1 MATSATSRSR
11 SGTATP
17 RSTHCS
23 KARARSSAW
32 SSRGR
37 WRPARAMAVPAAQ
50 LRRDARIEKRRRR
63 IVEAALALFAG
74 RGYSV
79 TSVDDVVTRARVSK
93 SAFYEF
99 FESKEHC
106 FRELLDQ
113 EGGALIHDV
122 LAAAATGHDHHERL
136 RLGITRFVT
145 SCFERSDVARLL
157 IVESVGLSPGVE
169 AVRHDL
175 HAQFADAVAEEVRH
189 AMTHDA
195 FYADKGPAVFGRPV
209 VGAVSD
215 AVGYFLTHPG
225 ADANSLAASLSPIRA
240 PS

>member
-1 MATSATSRSR
+1 MVMAAAS
-11 SGTATP
+11 
-17 RSTHCS
+17 
-23 KARARSSAW
+23 
-32 SSRGR
+32 
-37 WRPARAMAVPAAQ
+37 AQ
-50 LRRDARIEKRRRR
+50 LRRDARVERRRRR
-63 IVEAALALFAG
+63 IADAALSLFADQ
-74 RGYSV
+74 GYTV

-106 FRELLDQ
+106 VRELLAL

-122 LAAAATGHDHHERL
+122 LTTAATGHDHHERL
-136 RLGITRFVT
+136 RLGITRFVR

-169 AVRHDL
+169 AVRHEL
-175 HAQFADAVAEEVRH
+175 QSSFADAVAEEVRH
-189 AMTHDA
+189 AMAHDA
-195 FYADKGPAVFGRPV
+195 FYADKDPVVFGRAV

-225 ADANSLAASLSPIRA
+225 ADAESLAARLCRIFA
-240 PS
+240 P